1 MQINFKNYK
10 IKKSKDYFKKNSVYF
25 FFKAPSKSAKSWIT
39 IDQNLKIVKLKYYKI
54 FNKASKNIINK
65 SIYKNINEA
74 INGITFLIKP
84 KTSNISKEILI
95 TNLESLC
102 FNMLAIQLN
111 NKIYQ
116 TVQIKSSISLNYLN
130 ATRTTFQF
138 RLTSLKQSK

>member
-10 IKKSKDYFKKNSVYF
+10 IKKSKHYLKKNSAYF
-25 FFKAPSKSAKSWIT
+25 FFKAPSKSAKSWIL
-39 IDQNLKIVKLKYYKI
+39 IDQNLKIVNLTYYKI

-84 KTSNISKEILI
+84 KTSKISKEIVI
-95 TNLESLC
+95 ANLEPLC
-102 FNMLAIQLN
+102 FNMLAIKLN

-116 TVQIKSSISLNYLN
+116 TMQIKNSFSLNYLN
-130 ATRTTFQF
+130 TRKMAFQF
-138 RLTSLKQSK
+138 GLIKLKESK